1 MVVQSDNATEP
12 DGDPVDDDLE
22 HHDEDEP
29 QKLQARRVVHRAVPG
44 FRGVEGVRIG
54 PYNHAKRGPQRGLQ
68 KLMQH
73 VRRGRQG
80 AVRFSADGQKI
91 VSSSGQI
98 DGDDNT
104 VRIWSAVTGKREQ
117 TMKGRRV

>member
-1 MVVQSDNATEP
+1 MMTLSIMMKTNHRSCR
-12 DGDPVDDDLE
+12 L
-22 HHDEDEP
+22 DEWFI
-29 QKLQARRVVHRAVPG
+29 VPYLG
-44 FRGVEGVRIG
+44 SVGWRGSESGR
-54 PYNHAKRGPQRGLQ
+54 NRAKRGSQRGLQ
-68 KLMQH
+68 KWMQH

-117 TMKGRRV
+117 TMKGHRVKKKKKT